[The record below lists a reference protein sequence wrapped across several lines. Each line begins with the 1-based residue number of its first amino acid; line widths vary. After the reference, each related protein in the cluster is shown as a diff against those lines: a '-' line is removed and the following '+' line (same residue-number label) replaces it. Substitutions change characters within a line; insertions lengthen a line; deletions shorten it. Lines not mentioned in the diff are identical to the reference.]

1 MSEISRRDF
10 ARTAVIA
17 SVAATVTAA
26 DAPAPPGPEAEARV
40 ASVLGR
46 YGDRFTDQQ
55 KKELRERIVGIQA
68 GLDAMR
74 AYPLAND
81 VEPATLFR
89 VYRGSSRQL
98 RVRTEKE

>member
-1 MSEISRRDF
+1 MSAISRRDF

-17 SVAATVTAA
+17 AVAGSVTAA
-26 DAPAPPGPEAEARV
+26 DAPPPPSPEAEARV

-46 YGDRFTDQQ
+46 YGDRFTEQQ
-55 KKELRERIVGIQA
+55 KKEVRERITGIQG
-68 GLDAMR
+68 GLEALR

-89 VYRGSSRQL
+89 VHRAPSRKL
-98 RVRTEKE
+98 RVTPHAK